1 MFHQSEDLAL
11 GATTRLFVAS
21 NHVFLQRL
29 YKQKVQGGR
38 VNIDD
43 RGLGLE
49 IN

>member
-29 YKQKVQGGR
+29 YKQKVHEGR
-38 VNIDD
+38 VNFDD